1 MTDAA
6 SRPSIATD
14 AGLGG
19 LQLTITAGPARFV
32 VDEPV
37 ALGGLDLGPTPHEL
51 VQAALASCTAQTLRL
66 YANRKGWTLGA
77 MSVEVLL
84 TRDLGP
90 TPSDQFTRT
99 ITLPTGLPEEQR
111 IRLLEI
117 ADKCPIHRML
127 VGTVSIETIWCKAT
141 I

>member
-19 LQLTITAGPARFV
+19 LQLIVDAGPARFV

-66 YANRKGWTLGA
+66 YANRKGWALGA
-77 MSVEVLL
+77 MSVEVVLN
-84 TRDLGP
+84 REPGA
-90 TPSDQFTRT
+90 TPADQFLRT
-99 ITLPTGLPEEQR
+99 INLPTELSEEQR
-111 IRLLEI
+111 TRLKEI
-117 ADKCPIHRML
+117 ADRCPIHRML
-127 VGTVSIETIWCKAT
+127 VGTVSIKTVLGKAT